1 MLWTSFRFGALRKV
15 VAAMG
20 DGIALVGNPQLD
32 EALELTAD
40 VLVIG
45 GGPAGAWAAWS
56 AASRGARVVLVD
68 KGYLGSSGAAASGGM
83 TIWHSEPDAD
93 SRERA
98 KENRRKVDGLLSD
111 LGWMDRVLEQTYQN
125 VQRIEQFGYPFP
137 ADAEGNVQRRS
148 LQGPEY
154 LRTMRRVV
162 KDAKVTVLDQSPA
175 LELLLDYDGTVAGAR
190 GVQRQENRFWT
201 VRAGAVVIA
210 TGGCAFLS
218 KSLGCNVLTGDGA
231 LMAAEAGSSLS
242 GMEFSNHYA
251 PSLPFA
257 SVTKG
262 LMLGWATYS
271 REDGTVIAG
280 RGRGPGGNALGAALL
295 EGPVYA
301 VLDKADPEFQKLMRT
316 AQPNFFVPFDR
327 SGIDPFTQ
335 RFPLKLRLEGTVRGT
350 GGIRIAGPNCETSVP
365 GLYAAGDAASREVIA
380 GGVSGGGAL
389 NAAWSMSSGFWSGA
403 GAADYAAS
411 LGARAHTRSVLGVGR
426 AGLRPVPYGATAGG
440 AGEIVARVQE
450 EVFPYDRNMFRTG
463 PKLAGSLDR
472 LHALWPQALAQQPS
486 SLRELVRAREA
497 AAMVAHARWMYASAL
512 ERTESRGMHVRLDY
526 PHLDPGQQHR
536 LISSGLD
543 HIWVRPETLSLG
555 RRVRE
560 IKRELVA
567 A

>member
-1 MLWTSFRFGALRKV
+1 
-15 VAAMG
+15 MG
-20 DGIALVGNPQLD
+20 DGIALANSSDLGEP
-32 EALELTAD
+32 LELIAD

-56 AASRGARVVLVD
+56 AASRGARVVLAD

-83 TIWHSEPDAD
+83 TLWHSEPDAD

-125 VQRIEQFGYPFP
+125 VRRIEQFGYPFP
-137 ADAEGNVQRRS
+137 TDAEGNIRRES

-175 LELLLDYDGTVAGAR
+175 LELLLDADGVVAGAR

-231 LMAAEAGSSLS
+231 LMAAEAGSAFS

-280 RGRGPGGNALGAALL
+280 RGRGPGGNPLGAALL

-301 VLDKADPEFQKLMRT
+301 ILDKADPEFRKIMRT

-350 GGIRIAGPNCETSVP
+350 GGLQIAGPNCETTVP
-365 GLYAAGDAASREVIA
+365 GLYAAGDAASREIIA

-389 NAAWSMSSGFWSGA
+389 NAAWSMSSGYWSGA
-403 GAADYAAS
+403 GAAAYAKS
-411 LGARAHTRSVLGVGR
+411 LGGRVHTRTVRGVGR
-426 AGLRPVPYGATAGG
+426 AALRPQGYEAGLDSS
-440 AGEIVARVQE
+440 EIVSQVQQ
-450 EVFPYDRNMFRTG
+450 EVFPYDRNLFRTG
-463 PKLAGSLDR
+463 PKLTASLER
-472 LHALWPQALAQQPS
+472 LHALWPQVLAHEPS
-486 SLRELVRAREA
+486 TLRGLIRAREA

-526 PHLDPGQQHR
+526 PDLDPRQQHR
-536 LISSGLD
+536 LISYGLD
-543 HIWVRPETLSLG
+543 RVSVRLERLTSAALAPEN
-555 RRVRE
+555 E
-560 IKRELVA
+560 KELVA